1 MKYSEIVLL
10 ALQSLKTNLLRSSLT
25 LLIIAVGITCLVG
38 ILAAI
43 DSILFSMSDNFSRLG
58 ANSISIKPAN
68 ENMGRNDGG
77 KVQKEAD
84 PISYDQAMTFK
95 ENFKY
100 ADAYTSINLFC
111 TSNAT
116 IKFLDKKTNPTTRII
131 GIDEN
136 YLRTSAY
143 ELNVGRNFNFAEI
156 QSNNYKVIIGSDIV
170 KLLFNDN
177 AEHALGKNIYI
188 DAQKYDVIGVLKSKG
203 ASSGGS
209 NDLRAFIP
217 IYNAKVLYGSTN
229 SSYSIVVGTSQT
241 NIMDEIVNHA
251 TPIMRNARQLKV
263 ADKDDFE
270 ISKSDGILATL
281 KEMTTTLRLS
291 TVVIAMLTLLGAS
304 IGLMNIML
312 VTVTER
318 TREIGIRKALGAS
331 RKNVLTQF
339 LMEAVMICLVGGLL
353 GIIMGV
359 GIGFAVT
366 FAVKGKFFIPWN
378 WMMLGLFVCV
388 VVGILS
394 GLYPAMKASKL
405 DPIEALRYE

>member
-1 MKYSEIVLL
+1 MKYSETILL

-43 DSILFSMSDNFSRLG
+43 DTILFSMSDNFSRLG
-58 ANSISIKPAN
+58 ANSISIRPAN

-77 KVQKEAD
+77 KVVKEAD
-84 PISYDQAMTFK
+84 PISFEQAMTFK
-95 ENFKY
+95 DNFKY
-100 ADAYTSINLFC
+100 GDAYTALSLFC
-111 TSNAT
+111 TSDAT
-116 IKFLDKKTNPTTRII
+116 VKFLDKKTNPTTRVI
-131 GIDEN
+131 GIDDN
-136 YLRTSAY
+136 YLRVSAY
-143 ELNVGRNFNFAEI
+143 EMNVGRNFNSTET
-156 QSNNYKVIIGSDIV
+156 QSNNYKAIIGADIV
-170 KLLFNDN
+170 KLLFNDIP
-177 AEHALGKNIYI
+177 EHAIGKHIYI
-188 DAQKYDVIGVLKSKG
+188 DAQKYDVVGVLKSKG

-209 NDLRAFIP
+209 NDQRVFIP
-217 IYNAKVLYGSTN
+217 IYNAKVLYGNTN
-229 SSYSIVVGTSQT
+229 SSYSIAVGTSQT
-241 NIMDEIVNHA
+241 NIMDEMVNHA
-251 TPIMRNARQLKV
+251 IPVMRNARQLKV

-270 ISKSDGILATL
+270 IRKSDGILATL

-339 LMEAVMICLVGGLL
+339 LMEAVMICIVGGLL
-353 GIIMGV
+353 GIVMGV
-359 GIGFAVT
+359 GLGFAVT
-366 FAVKGKFFIPWN
+366 AAVKGKFFVPWN
-378 WMMLGLFVCV
+378 WMLLGLFVCV